1 MWVGSCALQKFIE
14 GQKSASKE
22 RTEQR
27 MTARKLPRSGLV
39 QLSVIDIASG
49 ATCLFSWARLC
60 HIMGMGLVI
69 DMVCL
74 RDELYW
80 SSGGF
85 GTENVALSIKDED
98 VLMAGSVD
106 GFQGWQGVRRAPR
119 ATRARSPAARKALL
133 SRKNMVEFRL
143 TSAALE
149 RAGNSAFAGPRSP
162 APRARGGA
170 SGRGRVPLK
179 SCSWNIMRM

>member
-1 MWVGSCALQKFIE
+1 
-14 GQKSASKE
+14 
-22 RTEQR
+22 
-27 MTARKLPRSGLV
+27 
-39 QLSVIDIASG
+39 
-49 ATCLFSWARLC
+49 
-60 HIMGMGLVI
+60 MGMGLVI